1 MRYGNGLPVAFH
13 IDVTTQGQLPGI
25 DDYVSEHL
33 CVSPGTN
40 GPGDESL
47 HCAD

>member
-25 DDYVSEHL
+25 DDYGKRAPL
-33 CVSPGTN
+33 RLTRDQWPWR
-40 GPGDESL
+40 
-47 HCAD
+47 

>member
-25 DDYVSEHL
+25 DDYQGRAGVLYHRYDGHYGL
-33 CVSPGTN
+33 ISPAG
-40 GPGDESL
+40 
-47 HCAD
+47 